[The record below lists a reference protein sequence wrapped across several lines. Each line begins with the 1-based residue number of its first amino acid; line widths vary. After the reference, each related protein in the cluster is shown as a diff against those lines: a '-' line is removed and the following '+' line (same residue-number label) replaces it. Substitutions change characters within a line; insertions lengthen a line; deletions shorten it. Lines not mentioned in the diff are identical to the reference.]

1 MCTAVHEIWKGTEKE
16 MKQDLRITKTY
27 RALTEAFFELLSQK
41 KFEDITVNEICNRA
55 VVRRATFYKHFGDKF
70 EFFVFMVKEIQEA
83 FMEKSSKEAS
93 NSREYYANIIRFL
106 IEFLDENEQL
116 VNSVRGSS
124 YFSAMIDVLIEQ
136 IVEDVKSRLTE
147 DRKNRASL
155 SAPPEMLAQAFS
167 GALVE
172 TVKWWVTGGKKIEK
186 EIFIDYLIK
195 LLLREV

>member
-136 IVEDVKSRLTE
+136 IVEDVNHLYRL
-147 DRKNRASL
+147 S
-155 SAPPEMLAQAFS
+155 
-167 GALVE
+167 
-172 TVKWWVTGGKKIEK
+172 
-186 EIFIDYLIK
+186 K
-195 LLLREV
+195 LLCNNSIYNNIYFRVLFSYTS